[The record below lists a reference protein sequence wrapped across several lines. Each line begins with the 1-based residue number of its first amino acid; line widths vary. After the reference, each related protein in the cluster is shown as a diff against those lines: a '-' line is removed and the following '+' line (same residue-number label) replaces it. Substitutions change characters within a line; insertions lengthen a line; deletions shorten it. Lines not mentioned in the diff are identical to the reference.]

1 MSNAS
6 QVDGCSWSIDWLTD
20 WPTARPTG
28 QPIDRPID
36 RPTARSPD
44 HPAPDRETER
54 PTDWIAEALVLSKK
68 RSEIFSGFSSFP
80 FFPRLVP
87 EVYVEQR
94 AL

>member
-1 MSNAS
+1 MDV
-6 QVDGCSWSIDWLTD
+6 VDRLTD
-20 WPTARPTG
+20 WLIDLPPDRPANRPT
-28 QPIDRPID
+28 DRPID
-36 RPTARSPD
+36 RPTARPPSARPR
-44 HPAPDRETER
+44 DRT